1 MEKERLL
8 QTLNELRA
16 EVTRADDVDPETLAS
31 LEAAIRDLQ
40 RELDKRGVKAP
51 ADIAPATTGL
61 KDVLL
66 RFEAEQL
73 SFHQGLREA
82 YRKIAADDPARCVLI
97 DANSDPDTVA
107 GRIWTALRD
116 RLLPT
121 PASVVSI

>member
-40 RELDKRGVKAP
+40 RELDKLGVKAP

-61 KDVLL
+61 KDALL
-66 RFEAEQL
+66 RFEAEHPQFSSTIGRVADAL
-73 SFHQGLREA
+73 
-82 YRKIAADDPARCVLI
+82 AAI
-97 DANSDPDTVA
+97 
-107 GRIWTALRD
+107 GI
-116 RLLPT
+116 
-121 PASVVSI
+121 